1 MAERGSAPDRRLV
14 LSPNRTPQN
23 PYCSHSATPPR
34 PPQTARFRLAVRA
47 PAVALLAIAG
57 AIAGTVPAS
66 AAPSA
71 AVSPAAAGAPAA
83 AGQRATLDAIVSGSP
98 ASATPSV
105 SGGASGGGQ
114 ARHPATPRQIARKM
128 LRHFH
133 WSARRQFRS
142 LSKLWARE
150 SGWNV
155 HASNPYSG
163 AYGIPQAVPGF
174 KMSSAGRHWRTSA
187 RTQIRWGM
195 RYIRDRYG
203 SPRRAWR
210 HETSVGWY

>member
-1 MAERGSAPDRRLV
+1 MAERGIAPDRRLV

-23 PYCSHSATPPR
+23 PPCSHPATPPR
-34 PPQTARFRLAVRA
+34 PARFRLAVSA

-57 AIAGTVPAS
+57 AIAGTLPAS

-71 AVSPAAAGAPAA
+71 AVSPGAVSAPSAAA
-83 AGQRATLDAIVSGSP
+83 QRATLDAIASGSP
-98 ASATPSV
+98 ASAAPSV
-105 SGGASGGGQ
+105 SGGASGGGKG
-114 ARHPATPRQIARKM
+114 RHPATPRQLARKM
-128 LRHFH
+128 MRHFH
-133 WSARRQFRS
+133 WSARRQFRY
-142 LSKLWARE
+142 LDKLWVRE

-163 AYGIPQAVPGF
+163 AYGIPQAVPGS
-174 KMSSAGRHWRTSA
+174 KMSSAGPHWRTSA

-210 HETSVGWY
+210 HETGAGWY